1 MVFKDKHRQGEEK
14 ILDVDAAM
22 SGSLTFRDPVNL
34 RINGKFE
41 GTLETKGSLVIGPN
55 AIVNAHIIGDEII
68 VAGRLKGDILAKQ
81 KLILLP
87 SAIVEIKA
95 RIARLIVNEGAVFE
109 GTCHMLKDH
118 FSIDE
123 LAKYLEVELPLITEW
138 ASTGKVPALKDGEI
152 WKFERKAIDE
162 WLAAGRIGNG

>member
-1 MVFKDKHRQGEEK
+1 MSFKDKHRQDVEK

-22 SGSLTFRDPVNL
+22 AGSLTFRDPVNL

-68 VAGRLKGDILAKQ
+68 IAGRIKGDILAKQ

-87 SAIVEIKA
+87 SAVVEIKA
-95 RIARLIVNEGAVFE
+95 RTARLVVNEGAVFE

-138 ASTGKVPALKDGEI
+138 ASTGKVPALKDGES